1 MVTLSVGS
9 SGDGE
14 YTLAMRSLKVL
25 LLTLLAAC
33 TAAPAQTKHIDVPVV
48 PARAEDVSS
57 PEAIVKADLECI
69 SGGVG
74 VPRQWGR
81 DVSLY
86 DRHGFFVATRTDP
99 KTGKVM
105 VRSETVQ
112 EYIDRDDASLVR
124 DGLTERELAHHV
136 YRFGNVATVYSSY
149 EAKTA
154 AGKVVGRGVN
164 IYQVYFDGKRWWIAS
179 VVWDEETPS
188 NPIPADLLPKR

>member
-1 MVTLSVGS
+1 MTARKLSAWILLS
-9 SGDGE
+9 ACAA
-14 YTLAMRSLKVL
+14 AM
-25 LLTLLAAC
+25 
-33 TAAPAQTKHIDVPVV
+33 TAGAQTPSHINVPTVA
-48 PARAEDVSS
+48 ARAEDVSS
-57 PEAIVKADLECI
+57 PEALVRADLECI

-99 KTGKVM
+99 KTGKVT

-112 EYIDRDDASLVR
+112 EYINRDDASLVR
-124 DGLTERELAHHV
+124 DGLTERELGHHV
-136 YRFGNVATVYSSY
+136 YRYGNVATVFSGY

-164 IYQVYFDGKRWWIAS
+164 VYHVYFDGKRWWIAS
-179 VVWDEETPS
+179 VEWDEESPS
-188 NPIPADLLPKR
+188 NPIPAELAGKR

>member
-1 MVTLSVGS
+1 MIAARKLSS
-9 SGDGE
+9 W
-14 YTLAMRSLKVL
+14 VL
-25 LLTLLAAC
+25 FSVCAAVM
-33 TAAPAQTKHIDVPVV
+33 AANAQTSSHINVPTVA
-48 PARAEDVSS
+48 ARAEDVSS
-57 PEAIVKADLECI
+57 PEAIVRADLECI

-99 KTGKVM
+99 KTGKVT

-112 EYIDRDDASLVR
+112 EYIDRDEASLVR
-124 DGLTERELAHHV
+124 DGVTERELGHHV
-136 YRFGNVATVYSSY
+136 YRYGNVATVFSSY

-164 IYQVYFDGKRWWIAS
+164 VYHVYFDGKRWWIAS
-179 VVWDEETPS
+179 VEWDEEGAS
-188 NPIPADLLPKR
+188 NPIPPDLMPKR